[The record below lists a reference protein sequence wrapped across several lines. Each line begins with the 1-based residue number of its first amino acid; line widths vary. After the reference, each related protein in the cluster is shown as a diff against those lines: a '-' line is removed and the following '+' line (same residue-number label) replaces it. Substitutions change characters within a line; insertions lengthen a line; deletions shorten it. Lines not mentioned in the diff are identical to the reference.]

1 LKEHKYFDEQPNF
14 DCTVTE
20 INFDL
25 AKELFATISKKLT
38 DRIAK
43 SLGLIVQYHA
53 KELPSNGAVLLFAD
67 HYKDF
72 FPDAIIRLG
81 RFSGTDK
88 SQIIDQQTLEVPI
101 STALEPIIAFI
112 RRHTS
117 MAAEISETRRKD
129 IPQYPP
135 AVIREAVINALL
147 HTDYS
152 IKGASIQ
159 VAIFEDRIE
168 ITNPGCL
175 PFGLSFEAALSGIS
189 QM

>member
-1 LKEHKYFDEQPNF
+1 MKEHKYFDEQPNF
-14 DCTVTE
+14 DCAVNE

-25 AKELFATISKKLT
+25 AKELFANISKKLT
-38 DRIAK
+38 DRTAK

-81 RFSGTDK
+81 RFSGIDK

-117 MAAEISETRRKD
+117 IAAEIGETRRKD
-129 IPQYPP
+129 IPQY
-135 AVIREAVINALL
+135 RSKN
-147 HTDYS
+147 
-152 IKGASIQ
+152 
-159 VAIFEDRIE
+159 
-168 ITNPGCL
+168 IT
-175 PFGLSFEAALSGIS
+175 
-189 QM
+189 